1 MKKDYICVSVDGIDA
16 SGKSTAISK
25 VKKQLE
31 LDGYEVV
38 VFKDFYENYPNRNYK
53 SFITEI
59 REFVLNPNSGYAPLP
74 KTINP
79 LLLTVTRLKMIEDI
93 KKYINIRNSNVDI
106 VLKPLVIIL
115 DRYIHSTLAYQ
126 VSLGCNIQLT
136 EYLCYHAC
144 TLLKPNLSILLDID
158 YLTYIERINKRRNK
172 FIDETESQL
181 IKADIFDD
189 IKMNFIVNF
198 KNGYI
203 KYADQH
209 LIIDNNIFND
219 GNTDLIVSQIKSI
232 F

>member
-1 MKKDYICVSVDGIDA
+1 
-16 SGKSTAISK
+16 
-25 VKKQLE
+25 
-31 LDGYEVV
+31 
-38 VFKDFYENYPNRNYK
+38 
-53 SFITEI
+53 
-59 REFVLNPNSGYAPLP
+59 
-74 KTINP
+74 
-79 LLLTVTRLKMIEDI
+79 MIEDI

-126 VSLGCNIQLT
+126 VSLGCNIQLV